1 MSDFKINT
9 TNYLGLD
16 HSTYKNKLLQISLT
30 NSSEYFKMRENVLK
44 NVKNDAISKMYETFY
59 LVMSEGKLIGGRNA
73 ASDTDNEPLVGD
85 INKVFC
91 PNYPNQ
97 KITEFA
103 LGASKTLDAIC
114 EECIELI
121 FPNDYR
127 NIAEARI
134 ARKGEADRM

>member
-59 LVMSEGKLIGGRNA
+59 LVMSEGKLINGRNA

-85 INKVFC
+85 INKVFV
-91 PNYPNQ
+91 Q
-97 KITEFA
+97 ITQ
-103 LGASKTLDAIC
+103 T
-114 EECIELI
+114 
-121 FPNDYR
+121 
-127 NIAEARI
+127 
-134 ARKGEADRM
+134 RK